1 MYPPESLQGI
11 QVVNIL
17 TFPSLNSYHV
27 SQSPPL
33 ESRPRAACAST
44 TDLIA
49 FSVDLFNLE
58 WLRVSFVCV
67 NKKWEILFPGWWI
80 SQENELTH
88 ILNRM
93 ADMEY
98 DDSTFY
104 SSRPLE
110 ERWPPLGAAVDNIA
124 ENGAKNSEHQ
134 RKWVLF
140 SAHNIPRMFLNLFF
154 PFAWNSAAKYC
165 NVRCTVDCV

>member
-1 MYPPESLQGI
+1 MYPPNSPELLLGI
-11 QVVNIL
+11 QMVKKL
-17 TFPSLNSYHV
+17 TFPSLNSYHT
-27 SQSPPL
+27 SPKPL
-33 ESRPRAACAST
+33 PWRVAHAPLVRQQ
-44 TDLIA
+44 LIWS
-49 FSVDLFNLE
+49 FFCWSLFLE
-58 WLRVSFVCV
+58 LLRVSLVCV
-67 NKKWEILFPGWWI
+67 NKKREILFPGWWI

-140 SAHNIPRMFLNLFF
+140 FSP
-154 PFAWNSAAKYC
+154 
-165 NVRCTVDCV
+165 

>member
-1 MYPPESLQGI
+1 MTFDLELCVNVLPELLVGI

-17 TFPSLNSYHV
+17 TFPSLNSYT
-27 SQSPPL
+27 SPKPL
-33 ESRPRAACAST
+33 PWRVAHAPLVRQQ
-44 TDLIA
+44 LIWSLLPLISSLNDCECLS
-49 FSVDLFNLE
+49 FTSVN
-58 WLRVSFVCV
+58 R
-67 NKKWEILFPGWWI
+67 NWEILFPGWWI

-124 ENGAKNSEHQ
+124 ENGAKNPEHQ

-140 SAHNIPRMFLNLFF
+140 FSP
-154 PFAWNSAAKYC
+154 
-165 NVRCTVDCV
+165 

>member
-1 MYPPESLQGI
+1 MTFDLELCVNVPPEFPRIIVGNSDGQKINFPLPQQLSRSPKPLPWRVAHAPLVRQQLIWSFFRWSL
-11 QVVNIL
+11 
-17 TFPSLNSYHV
+17 F
-27 SQSPPL
+27 
-33 ESRPRAACAST
+33 
-44 TDLIA
+44 
-49 FSVDLFNLE
+49 LE
-58 WLRVSFVCV
+58 WLRVSLVCV
-67 NKKWEILFPGWWI
+67 NKKREILFPGWWI

-140 SAHNIPRMFLNLFF
+140 FSP
-154 PFAWNSAAKYC
+154 
-165 NVRCTVDCV
+165 

>member
-1 MYPPESLQGI
+1 MYPPNSPELLLGI
-11 QVVNIL
+11 QMVKKL
-17 TFPSLNSYHV
+17 TFPSLNSYT
-27 SQSPPL
+27 SPKPL
-33 ESRPRAACAST
+33 PWRVAHAPLVRQQ
-44 TDLIA
+44 LIWS
-49 FSVDLFNLE
+49 FFCWSLFLE
-58 WLRVSFVCV
+58 LLRVSLVCM
-67 NKKWEILFPGWWI
+67 NKKREILFPGWWI

-140 SAHNIPRMFLNLFF
+140 FSP
-154 PFAWNSAAKYC
+154 
-165 NVRCTVDCV
+165 

>member
-1 MYPPESLQGI
+1 MDLRTWTLRKCTPRIIVGNSDGQY
-11 QVVNIL
+11 VN
-17 TFPSLNSYHV
+17 FPLPQQLHV
-27 SQSPPL
+27 SQTPPL

-49 FSVDLFNLE
+49 FSVDLFLE
-58 WLRVSFVCV
+58 WLRVPLVCV
-67 NKKWEILFPGWWI
+67 NKKREILFSGWWI

-140 SAHNIPRMFLNLFF
+140 FSP
-154 PFAWNSAAKYC
+154 
-165 NVRCTVDCV
+165 

>member
-1 MYPPESLQGI
+1 MTFDLELCVNVPPEFPRIIVGNSDGQKINFPLPQQLSRSPKPLPWRVAHAPLVRQQLIWSFFRWSL
-11 QVVNIL
+11 
-17 TFPSLNSYHV
+17 F
-27 SQSPPL
+27 
-33 ESRPRAACAST
+33 
-44 TDLIA
+44 
-49 FSVDLFNLE
+49 LE
-58 WLRVSFVCV
+58 WLRVSLVCV
-67 NKKWEILFPGWWI
+67 KKKREILFPGWWI

-140 SAHNIPRMFLNLFF
+140 FSP
-154 PFAWNSAAKYC
+154 
-165 NVRCTVDCV
+165 